1 MTEIDNYYFF
11 NTDNN
16 YDKDQDNDC
25 DELEQSS
32 HLDTWGLKLACN
44 LFITGVGLP

>member
-1 MTEIDNYYFF
+1 MTTGSKEPSEIEEFKLTEIDNCFF

-25 DELEQSS
+25 DELE
-32 HLDTWGLKLACN
+32 
-44 LFITGVGLP
+44 